1 MRGPGRPE
9 GDGPEGLELKG
20 SGRPQAKSAERLG
33 SRASESRA
41 TPARRILIF
50 VVGLAAT
57 LITLAAISGERGY
70 RDVRRQR
77 AQLSLLRAE
86 VASLTRENVRLLDE
100 VRALR
105 KDPFVVEQIA
115 REKLG
120 YALPG
125 EVVFQFPPE
134 YPAVEEVPPPTVAN
148 P

>member
-1 MRGPGRPE
+1 MK
-9 GDGPEGLELKG
+9 GPEGLDVKG
-20 SGRPQAKSAERLG
+20 AGRPQSRSAERHG
-33 SRASESRA
+33 SRASEGRA

-57 LITLAAISGERGY
+57 LITLAAIGGERGY

-125 EVVFQFPPE
+125 EIVFQFPPE
-134 YPAVEEVPPPTVAN
+134 HPAVDDVPPPAVAS